1 MKRKNILLKIC
12 YIAIFSALCF
22 AGTSISFPIGASKV
36 HLGNFFCILC
46 GLLCGGIIGGLSG
59 SIGMTLNDIVF
70 GYPYTSFLR
79 TMVTKFLMGFI
90 VGSLF
95 RMMIK
100 KKING
105 KIFVWISALLMSLLF
120 SYMLTMYFL
129 NKPNYT
135 IDKMILSAILFGLI
149 LINAIF
155 SFKLSNISNCLSFS
169 MIIGISINVI
179 GEFYI
184 RIFFDMMLGN
194 TYDVALAT
202 SISKLPGSLL
212 TSIVTIILVMLLFY
226 PVYKATHKINQFND
240 LEKEININKK

>member
-22 AGTSISFPIGASKV
+22 AGTSISFPVGASKV

-79 TMVTKFLMGFI
+79 TMVTKFLMGFL

-120 SYMLTMYFL
+120 SYMLTMYCL

-169 MIIGISINVI
+169 MIIGISVNVI

-240 LEKEININKK
+240 LEKEIDIDKK